1 MAACKRSPES
11 ARKPAGRLP
20 QAAPRSDEIHDTSQ
34 IRPLLVLALLCA
46 TAVLLAGC
54 GAARLVP
61 SGSLG
66 AGDRVETTVSRVT
79 DGDTVEISP
88 KVRGNDTVR
97 LIGVDAPERGEPLYA
112 EAAAFTRENLEGERV
127 TLELDVEE
135 VDDYG
140 RLLAYAYLPDGS
152 MFNEALVR
160 EGYAQV
166 ATFPPNTR
174 YLGRFET
181 AQEEAR
187 GAGRGIWGLPQ
198 GERCELRDRGN
209 GIGGGC

>member
-1 MAACKRSPES
+1 M
-11 ARKPAGRLP
+11 PASSRR
-20 QAAPRSDEIHDTSQ
+20 PRPGGIRNTS
-34 IRPLLVLALLCA
+34 RALLVLALLCA
-46 TAVLLAGC
+46 TAGLLAGC
-54 GAARLVP
+54 GDEPLVP
-61 SGSLG
+61 DSSPN

-88 KVRGNDTVR
+88 EVLGNDTVR
-97 LIGVDAPERGEPLYA
+97 LIGVDTPERGQPLYDEATLFA
-112 EAAAFTRENLEGERV
+112 EGNLEGESV
-127 TLELDVEE
+127 ALELDAERE
-135 VDDYG
+135 DDYG
-140 RLLAYAYLPDGS
+140 RLLAYLYLPDGS

-174 YLGRFET
+174 YLRRFEA

-187 GAGRGIWGLPQ
+187 EAERGIWALPRS
-198 GERCELRDRGN
+198 EACELRDRGS